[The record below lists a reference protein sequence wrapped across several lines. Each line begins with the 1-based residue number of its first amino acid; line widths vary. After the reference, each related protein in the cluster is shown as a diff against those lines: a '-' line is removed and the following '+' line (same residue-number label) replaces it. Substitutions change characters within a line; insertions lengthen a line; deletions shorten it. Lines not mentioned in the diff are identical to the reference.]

1 MKKTVSAIL
10 ALVLSLL
17 LVACGEKTSEIE
29 IPDVFGV
36 NYTDA
41 IKVLEAEGFEVSAIE
56 SSVDSFSDK
65 LLYPLEKVDKGA
77 VFKIDE
83 YILDNNGNI
92 NKNYDAFYDEGL
104 VSNDKSVVI
113 YYAKEDYALVKD
125 VEEKETTPSTQ
136 SATEPAA
143 TEAAPTEP
151 AATEPAPT
159 QKADDGA
166 LRSDFKEAMD
176 AYEAAM
182 NEYADFM
189 EKYQENPTDLSLL
202 KDYPA
207 MMEKF
212 EEAGNALDAWDSEDM
227 NAAELAYY
235 TAVVERVNKRL
246 LSVGQ

>member
-1 MKKTVSAIL
+1 MKKTLAWILCAIL
-10 ALVLSLL
+10 ALTLFT
-17 LVACGEKTSEIE
+17 ACGAESVEDKTPQITF
-29 IPDVFGV
+29 PDISAPSVAV
-36 NYTDA
+36 T
-41 IKVLEAEGFEVSAIE
+41 EA
-56 SSVDSFSDK
+56 
-65 LLYPLEKVDKGA
+65 P
-77 VFKIDE
+77 
-83 YILDNNGNI
+83 
-92 NKNYDAFYDEGL
+92 
-104 VSNDKSVVI
+104 
-113 YYAKEDYALVKD
+113 
-125 VEEKETTPSTQ
+125 TTADT
-136 SATEPAA
+136 TPAA
-143 TEAAPTEP
+143 TEAVPTEP